1 MRISDW
7 SSDVCSSDLN
17 AAVLGP
23 EWRKP
28 ATLFLGAEQN
38 AFADQVEQQE
48 RRPRCQQRWNGAQ
61 IAHGEREIVAHEIG
75 KAKAHPKHD
84 ANEQLAGP
92 RQAKAR
98 HCAEQRHEKRG
109 QRTRSEEHTSELQS
123 LMR

>member
-1 MRISDW
+1 MFYFVFNNTPTTDNYTCLHTLSLHYDHPICGYSDGL
-7 SSDVCSSDLN
+7 CTGN
-17 AAVLGP
+17 AAVVEP

-28 ATLFLGAEQN
+28 ATLFLVAEQN
-38 AFADQVEQQE
+38 AFAGQVEQQE

-92 RQAKAR
+92 RQEIGRA
-98 HCAEQRHEKRG
+98 HV
-109 QRTRSEEHTSELQS
+109 
-123 LMR
+123 